1 MQEMSGSSVV
11 ARSEGWLSAWVG
23 EELVMMSAETGT
35 CISLSET
42 GGRTWDLLEQP
53 QTLDALCNQLAEE
66 YDASATD
73 VRADVLVFLTK
84 LREEGGVTLSTPAAE

>member
-1 MQEMSGSSVV
+1 MQEISGSSVI

-42 GGRTWDLLEQP
+42 GGRTWDLLEEP
-53 QTLDALCNQLAEE
+53 QTLDALCTRLAEE
-66 YDASATD
+66 YSAPVPEIQTD
-73 VRADVLVFLTK
+73 VLAFLGTLRA
-84 LREEGGVTLSTPAAE
+84 EGGVVVSPPGHQ

>member
-1 MQEMSGSSVV
+1 MQEITGSSLI

-53 QTLDALCNQLAEE
+53 QTLDALCAKLADE
-66 YDASATD
+66 YEAPAAD
-73 VRADVLVFLTK
+73 VRADVLTFLGK
-84 LREEGGVTLSTPAAE
+84 LRDEGGVTVSAGASE